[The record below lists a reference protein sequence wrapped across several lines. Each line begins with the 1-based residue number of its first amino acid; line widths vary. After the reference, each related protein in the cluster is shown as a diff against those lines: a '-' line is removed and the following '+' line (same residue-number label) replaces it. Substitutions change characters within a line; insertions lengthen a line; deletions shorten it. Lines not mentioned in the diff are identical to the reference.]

1 MGILSYLKS
10 QFSKV
15 LKGNSKSKIL
25 VLSHDLL
32 TVDSID
38 KIYQK
43 LKVSIKQSSDGHIQ
57 IKSISKMMNRFELD
71 NFTGKHNNDY
81 SQLLQIIYEY
91 GKKDKE
97 ELKNSKYNLVIG
109 NIMRRVLEAFAMF
122 EYGIEVENLTTDKKC

>member
-10 QFSKV
+10 QFSKI

-38 KIYQK
+38 KIYQE

-57 IKSISKMMNRFELD
+57 IKSISKMMNRFEFD

-97 ELKNSKYNLVIG
+97 ELKNSMSIADVFYQ
-109 NIMRRVLEAFAMF
+109 
-122 EYGIEVENLTTDKKC
+122 